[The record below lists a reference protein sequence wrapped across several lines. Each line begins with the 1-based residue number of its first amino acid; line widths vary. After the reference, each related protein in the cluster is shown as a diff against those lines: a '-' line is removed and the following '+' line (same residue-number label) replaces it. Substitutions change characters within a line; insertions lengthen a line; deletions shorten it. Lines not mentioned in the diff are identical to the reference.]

1 LQGAK
6 RASEFVA
13 SSRLLFAALSG
24 CIRDIQTSL
33 RCRSCAPT
41 TCEIGD
47 FSSPRRWAATPAGV
61 AELLQRKPPAV
72 EPNTKD
78 P

>member
-33 RCRSCAPT
+33 RCRSCAAPT
-41 TCEIGD
+41 ACEIGD
-47 FSSPRRWAATPAGV
+47 FSSLGRH
-61 AELLQRKPPAV
+61 PPAF
-72 EPNTKD
+72 PNFCKRNHL

>member
-41 TCEIGD
+41 ACEIGD
-47 FSSPRRWAATPAGV
+47 FSSPCRLVRH
-61 AELLQRKPPAV
+61 PPAF
-72 EPNTKD
+72 PKFCKGNHLQ
-78 P
+78 

>member
-6 RASEFVA
+6 RASEIGA

-33 RCRSCAPT
+33 RCRSCAAPT
-41 TCEIGD
+41 ACEIGD
-47 FSSPRRWAATPAGV
+47 FSSPRRWG
-61 AELLQRKPPAV
+61 RHPPAF
-72 EPNTKD
+72 PNFCKRNHLQ
-78 P
+78 